1 MKIGGHYEHD
11 KIMPRHF
18 EKLADEVEIS
28 YTQLRKIIKTQCE
41 NVPDILR
48 TVVNSFENTIGKNI
62 LTVVETNCERTMKR
76 FEF

>member
-1 MKIGGHYEHD
+1 
-11 KIMPRHF
+11 MPRHF
-18 EKLADEVEIS
+18 EKLANEVGIS

-48 TVVNSFENTIGKNI
+48 TVVNSFKNTIGKDI
-62 LTVVETNCERTMKR
+62 LAVVEANCERTMKR